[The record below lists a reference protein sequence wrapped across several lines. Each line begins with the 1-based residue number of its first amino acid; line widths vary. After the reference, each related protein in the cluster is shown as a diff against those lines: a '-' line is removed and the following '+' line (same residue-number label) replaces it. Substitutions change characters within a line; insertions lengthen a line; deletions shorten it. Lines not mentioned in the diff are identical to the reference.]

1 MSIKIPNLQQQ
12 WNFLNKKKRTW
23 CMYAFFAASNE
34 LTRLIKQHITDVT
47 NRLGWVQPFRT
58 NRYTVHNPFTTEQ
71 TERIV
76 KTSQTILSCCVTR
89 VDNETVSI

>member
-1 MSIKIPNLQQQ
+1 MHV
-12 WNFLNKKKRTW
+12 R
-23 CMYAFFAASNE
+23 FFAASNE

-58 NRYTVHNPFTTEQ
+58 NRYTVHNPLTTEQ